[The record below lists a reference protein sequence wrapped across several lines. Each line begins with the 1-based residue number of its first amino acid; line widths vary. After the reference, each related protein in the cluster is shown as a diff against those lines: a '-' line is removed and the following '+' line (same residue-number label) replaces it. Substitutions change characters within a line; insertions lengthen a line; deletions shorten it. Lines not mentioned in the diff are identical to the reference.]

1 MSPVYVKLALHKNRI
16 IWVLEN
22 VKWTLHKIEDDAK
35 QIADFKLKTD
45 IDVIGTIPYYF
56 YGTAM
61 NEMLAKKICKSY
73 KKILCKFCCKMF
85 WGKISLWKFAFLYRC
100 DDFGIRKN
108 FVIIC

>member
-1 MSPVYVKLALHKNRI
+1 MNPIYVKLALHKNRI

-61 NEMLAKKICKSY
+61 NEMLAKKSAKVIKKYYANSVVKCFKGKSHCENSLFNADVMILELE
-73 KKILCKFCCKMF
+73 KIL
-85 WGKISLWKFAFLYRC
+85 
-100 DDFGIRKN
+100 
-108 FVIIC
+108 